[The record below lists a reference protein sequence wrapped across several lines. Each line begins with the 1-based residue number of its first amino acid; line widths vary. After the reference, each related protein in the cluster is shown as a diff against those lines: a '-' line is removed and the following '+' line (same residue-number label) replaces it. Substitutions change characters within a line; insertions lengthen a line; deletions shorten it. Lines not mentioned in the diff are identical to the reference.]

1 MVSATPE
8 PRRCVAI
15 SSHFL
20 GPRRVEG
27 VHTPIMSRNNTP
39 SVADAANPPNQLLS
53 QSVDTPET
61 PSAWQGLQADVPTL
75 RSRTEIASFAEC
87 VLVELRHEPVG
98 VRFLSAP
105 HHTTEWV
112 ICRADHLTVAPDHP
126 FVRVWVDE
134 RHGVAVEPCSRA
146 DVREQLCHT
155 LENDQLGC
163 VDVQPLVAL
172 SLDKLSVPQR

>member
-1 MVSATPE
+1 M
-8 PRRCVAI
+8 
-15 SSHFL
+15 

-27 VHTPIMSRNNTP
+27 VTVRASTHRFMFRENESP
-39 SVADAANPPNQLLS
+39 SVADAADPTNQLLS

-75 RSRTEIASFAEC
+75 RSRTEMAAFAEC

-112 ICRADHLTVAPDHP
+112 ICRADHLTVASEHP

-134 RHGVAVEPCSRA
+134 RHGVAVEPCTRET
-146 DVREQLCHT
+146 VREWLCGT
-155 LENDQLGC
+155 LSNDELGR

-172 SLDKLSVPQR
+172 SLDKLSVPDR

>member
-1 MVSATPE
+1 M
-8 PRRCVAI
+8 
-15 SSHFL
+15 L
-20 GPRRVEG
+20 
-27 VHTPIMSRNNTP
+27 RNSNSPT
-39 SVADAANPPNQLLS
+39 VADAANPDNQILS
-53 QSVDTPET
+53 RTVETPDT
-61 PSAWQGLQADVPTL
+61 PSAWQGLKAEVPTL
-75 RSRTEIASFAEC
+75 RSRTEVAAFVEC

-112 ICRADHLTVAPDHP
+112 ICRATHLTVESEAQ

-155 LENDQLGC
+155 LENDQLGI
-163 VDVQPLVAL
+163 VDVQPLVEL